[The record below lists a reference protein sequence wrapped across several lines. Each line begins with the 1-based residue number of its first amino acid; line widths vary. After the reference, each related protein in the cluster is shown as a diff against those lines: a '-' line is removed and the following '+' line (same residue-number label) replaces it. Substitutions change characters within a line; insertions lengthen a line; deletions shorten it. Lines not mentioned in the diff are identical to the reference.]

1 MTINTHYTP
10 NFTQLQTLNNINND
24 ATIKDRNQVE
34 QDLQQSSIQDGF
46 SQNNTQNAPDFDRLQ
61 ALNAIN
67 NDGEIKG
74 INPKLKK
81 ALLIAKMPLKF
92 IPAWTHT
99 LLKRGVLPFF
109 QSHFDRF
116 YHAIHPTR

>member
-34 QDLQQSSIQDGF
+34 QDLQQSNIQDGF
-46 SQNNTQNAPDFDRLQ
+46 SQDDAPNAPDFDRLQ

-67 NDGEIKG
+67 TTARLKID
-74 INPKLKK
+74 PKLRKI
-81 ALLIAKMPLKF
+81 LLVAKISLKF
-92 IPAWTHT
+92 IPA
-99 LLKRGVLPFF
+99 
-109 QSHFDRF
+109 
-116 YHAIHPTR
+116 

>member
-1 MTINTHYTP
+1 MTINTHYAP

-46 SQNNTQNAPDFDRLQ
+46 SQDNTQNAPDFDRLQ

-67 NDGEIKG
+67 NDQVEKSLADGENAPEIYSS
-74 INPKLKK
+74 LDTY
-81 ALLIAKMPLKF
+81 A
-92 IPAWTHT
+92 
-99 LLKRGVLPFF
+99 
-109 QSHFDRF
+109 
-116 YHAIHPTR
+116 

>member
-24 ATIKDRNQVE
+24 ATIKDRDQVE

-46 SQNNTQNAPDFDRLQ
+46 SQDNAPNAPDFDRLQ

-67 NDGEIKG
+67 NDGEIKDRSQVE
-74 INPKLKK
+74 KS
-81 ALLIAKMPLKF
+81 LIDGGNTPEIYSSLDTYA
-92 IPAWTHT
+92 
-99 LLKRGVLPFF
+99 
-109 QSHFDRF
+109 
-116 YHAIHPTR
+116 

>member
-34 QDLQQSSIQDGF
+34 QDLQQSNIQDGF
-46 SQNNTQNAPDFDRLQ
+46 SQNTQNAPDFDRLQ

-67 NDGEIKG
+67 NDGEIK
-74 INPKLKK
+74 
-81 ALLIAKMPLKF
+81 
-92 IPAWTHT
+92 
-99 LLKRGVLPFF
+99 
-109 QSHFDRF
+109 DRSQVEKNLVDGENTPEI
-116 YHAIHPTR
+116 YSSLDTYA

>member
-1 MTINTHYTP
+1 MTISTHYTP

-46 SQNNTQNAPDFDRLQ
+46 SQDNAPNAPDFDRLE

-67 NDGEIKG
+67 NDGEIKD
-74 INPKLKK
+74 KSQVEKS
-81 ALLIAKMPLKF
+81 LIDGGNTPEIYSSLDTYA
-92 IPAWTHT
+92 
-99 LLKRGVLPFF
+99 
-109 QSHFDRF
+109 
-116 YHAIHPTR
+116 

>member
-34 QDLQQSSIQDGF
+34 QDLQQSNIQDGF
-46 SQNNTQNAPDFDRLQ
+46 SQNNVPNAPDFDRLQ

-67 NDGEIKG
+67 NDGEIKDKSQVEKSLADG
-74 INPKLKK
+74 ENTPEIYSSLDTY
-81 ALLIAKMPLKF
+81 A
-92 IPAWTHT
+92 
-99 LLKRGVLPFF
+99 
-109 QSHFDRF
+109 
-116 YHAIHPTR
+116 

>member
-24 ATIKDRNQVE
+24 ATIKDRNQAE

-46 SQNNTQNAPDFDRLQ
+46 SQNTQNAPDFDRLQ

-67 NDGEIKG
+67 NDGEIKDKSQVEKNLVDG
-74 INPKLKK
+74 EN
-81 ALLIAKMPLKF
+81 
-92 IPAWTHT
+92 IPEIYSSLDTYA
-99 LLKRGVLPFF
+99 
-109 QSHFDRF
+109 
-116 YHAIHPTR
+116 

>member
-1 MTINTHYTP
+1 MTINTRYTL

-46 SQNNTQNAPDFDRLQ
+46 SQDNTQNAPDFDRLQ

-67 NDGEIKG
+67 NDGEIKDKSQVEKSLADG
-74 INPKLKK
+74 ENTPEIYSSLDTY
-81 ALLIAKMPLKF
+81 A
-92 IPAWTHT
+92 
-99 LLKRGVLPFF
+99 
-109 QSHFDRF
+109 
-116 YHAIHPTR
+116 

>member
-46 SQNNTQNAPDFDRLQ
+46 SQNNAPNAPDFDRLQ

-67 NDGEIKG
+67 NDGEIK
-74 INPKLKK
+74 
-81 ALLIAKMPLKF
+81 
-92 IPAWTHT
+92 
-99 LLKRGVLPFF
+99 
-109 QSHFDRF
+109 DRSQVEKSLVDGGNTPEI
-116 YHAIHPTR
+116 YSSLDTYA

>member
-34 QDLQQSSIQDGF
+34 QDLQQNNIQDGF
-46 SQNNTQNAPDFDRLQ
+46 SQDNAPNAPDFDRLQ

-67 NDGEIKG
+67 NDGEIK
-74 INPKLKK
+74 
-81 ALLIAKMPLKF
+81 
-92 IPAWTHT
+92 
-99 LLKRGVLPFF
+99 
-109 QSHFDRF
+109 DRSQVEKNL
-116 YHAIHPTR
+116 ASGENIHEIYSSLDTYA

>member
-1 MTINTHYTP
+1 MIINTHYTP

-46 SQNNTQNAPDFDRLQ
+46 SQNNAPNAPDFDRLQ

-67 NDGEIKG
+67 NDGEIKD
-74 INPKLKK
+74 KSQVEKS
-81 ALLIAKMPLKF
+81 LIDGGNTPEIYSSLDTYA
-92 IPAWTHT
+92 
-99 LLKRGVLPFF
+99 
-109 QSHFDRF
+109 
-116 YHAIHPTR
+116 

>member
-46 SQNNTQNAPDFDRLQ
+46 SQNNAPNAPDFDRLQ

-67 NDGEIKG
+67 NDGEIKDRSQVE
-74 INPKLKK
+74 KS
-81 ALLIAKMPLKF
+81 LIDGGNTPEIYSSLDTYA
-92 IPAWTHT
+92 
-99 LLKRGVLPFF
+99 
-109 QSHFDRF
+109 
-116 YHAIHPTR
+116 

>member
-34 QDLQQSSIQDGF
+34 QDLQQNSVQDGF
-46 SQNNTQNAPDFDRLQ
+46 SQDNAPNAPDFDRLQ

-67 NDGEIKG
+67 NDGEIKDRSQVEKSLASG
-74 INPKLKK
+74 EN
-81 ALLIAKMPLKF
+81 
-92 IPAWTHT
+92 IPEIYSSLDTYA
-99 LLKRGVLPFF
+99 
-109 QSHFDRF
+109 
-116 YHAIHPTR
+116 

>member
-46 SQNNTQNAPDFDRLQ
+46 SQDNAPNAPDFDRLQ

-67 NDGEIKG
+67 NDGEIKDS
-74 INPKLKK
+74 PKLRKI
-81 ALLIAKMPLKF
+81 LLMAKISLKF
-92 IPAWTHT
+92 IP
-99 LLKRGVLPFF
+99 
-109 QSHFDRF
+109 D
-116 YHAIHPTR
+116 